1 MMMVFQSPTQNYFYQ
16 KDIFGKTMVDSP
28 NHDRHIDTYIYI
40 YRWIDPIDPV
50 YIYIY
55 IYIYVDIYHH
65 PLRTLMSRIS
75 FLLFFYRPPRG
86 ETPAP
91 LRPIFGLPRA
101 RVAGLLCG
109 CLKLQDIFA
118 IEQNHLYL
126 NYPIEWV
133 IFHSYLS
140 LPEDI
145 PHGFFLVCFCDS
157 GFCWCSGL
165 SGRRP
170 HISGLKGSSQMIVS
184 WSSTW

>member
-1 MMMVFQSPTQNYFYQ
+1 MC
-16 KDIFGKTMVDSP
+16 
-28 NHDRHIDTYIYI
+28 
-40 YRWIDPIDPV
+40 
-50 YIYIY
+50 
-55 IYIYVDIYHH
+55 VDIYHH

-145 PHGFFLVCFCDS
+145 PHVFFFCMLLWFGILLMQWIIGEKTSYFGLEGEFTNDCLVVINLVANDQDLNS
-157 GFCWCSGL
+157 
-165 SGRRP
+165 
-170 HISGLKGSSQMIVS
+170 HYKAHGS
-184 WSSTW
+184 